1 VVTGVTFIEVGSV
14 MVLTTSQTTATRM
27 FAMFAHSSMA
37 VGDVASKF
45 SCVAQSGRHCTAGGV
60 DVVVTP
66 EVAGEIEGKIV
77 AVTHTSC
84 QLARARGQATPLLW
98 ARSSNLGVTTAGMS
112 RHQFSAQAPSFFN
125 HLTSALR
132 ISYGGNCVL
141 KSDKSE
147 DSGGGDFREFVLGF
161 CAACNSQLEGDCIH

>member
-84 QLARARGQATPLLW
+84 QLARARGQGNPPA
-98 ARSSNLGVTTAGMS
+98 LGPKFEPGCYDRWNVTTPIFCTS
-112 RHQFSAQAPSFFN
+112 PKLFQSFDIR
-125 HLTSALR
+125 LTNILWWEL
-132 ISYGGNCVL
+132 C
-141 KSDKSE
+141 SE
-147 DSGGGDFREFVLGF
+147 K
-161 CAACNSQLEGDCIH
+161 